1 MSLIKKL
8 ASETAA
14 YGLSSILARLINYV
28 FSFIIVKAVTTAEY
42 GDFTKFYAYAGF
54 LQVVL
59 THGMETA
66 YFRFKNKGGKHPQAF
81 ATGFASMAAISIS
94 FLLVS
99 YIFQQPIA
107 FYARVAQNP
116 EFVLLFAWIMAF
128 DTLSSLPF
136 ASLRAHNRPYRFAA
150 FRIINIVINI
160 IFILL
165 LLFWL
170 PKIYDQALLSGAF
183 WTQYYNP
190 NYGVGYVFVAN
201 LIASIA
207 TFLLMSS
214 ELKQLKLGIDFS
226 LYKKMLPYAL
236 PIMLVGFAG
245 MINEMLSRVM
255 MEYLLPYDDYTN
267 KELLGIFGFNY
278 KFAMLITLFLQ
289 AYRYAAE
296 PFFFANAENE
306 NAKEVYAKSMHY
318 FIIAGCFI
326 FLSVMVMIPFIQYTL
341 LSFDPKYA
349 EYFHGQNVIP
359 ILLAANLLLGIYF
372 NLSTWY
378 KVTDK
383 THIGAMISIFGAT
396 MTFILNWVMIPRF
409 GYTGAAVS
417 TLICYFLMVI
427 VGYITELKYYP
438 IPYYIKQGLFYIILT
453 GILWQIFDFS
463 IGYFGGQVF
472 IITGFSVLM
481 LSIYLVVTYLSERG
495 KLKFKRG

>member
-14 YGLSSILARLINYV
+14 YGLSSILARLINYI

-66 YFRFKNKGGKHPQAF
+66 YFRFKNKAGNHPQAF
-81 ATGFASMAAISIS
+81 ATGFMSMAALSMS

-107 FYARVAQNP
+107 FYAKVAQNP

-128 DTLSSLPF
+128 DTLSALPF
-136 ASLRAHNRPYRFAA
+136 ASLRAHNRPFTFAA

-170 PKIYDQALLSGAF
+170 PKIYDQAVISGAF
-183 WTQYYNP
+183 WTNYYNP
-190 NYGVGYVFVAN
+190 NYGVGYVFIAN
-201 LIASIA
+201 LIASVV
-207 TFLLMSS
+207 TFILMSR
-214 ELKQLKLGIDFS
+214 ELKQLKLGVDFS
-226 LYKKMLPYAL
+226 LYKQMLPYAL

-326 FLSVMVMIPFIQYTL
+326 FLSVMVMIPFIQYML

-396 MTFILNWVMIPRF
+396 MTFVLNWIMIPKY

-417 TLICYFLMVI
+417 TLLCYSSMVI

-438 IPYYIKQGLFYIILT
+438 IPYYIKHGLFYIVLT
-453 GILWQIFDFS
+453 VILWQIFEFTK
-463 IGYFGGQVF
+463 GFFNNQVVL
-472 IITGFSVLM
+472 ITGLSVVM

-495 KLKFKRG
+495 QLKFKRG